1 MGDLMQSGSTSNVA
15 RSDGGARAE
24 PGMGNLVE
32 EDAAVVDVGGVSDG
46 VGNDTAPAGSVRVG
60 AAQTGFRRVSD
71 GLDVDIRSNARAGGR
86 VLVGDAVEDR
96 GDTRGGVRTPVSP
109 VQGVA
114 GATAADV

>member
-1 MGDLMQSGSTSNVA
+1 
-15 RSDGGARAE
+15 
-24 PGMGNLVE
+24 
-32 EDAAVVDVGGVSDG
+32 
-46 VGNDTAPAGSVRVG
+46 
-60 AAQTGFRRVSD
+60 VSD